1 MNKQRSIGFGLLCC
15 LALGGIGAIASG
27 QDVQPASGSE
37 AENPPLLI
45 PGLKDEAGAP
55 RKPTI
60 AEALGFSA
68 EDQETG
74 DVEATAQFTLEKGTR
89 KGVLSLTGTI
99 TPGWH
104 IYSVT
109 QQKGATRPTK
119 IKVEESPAFKIVGP
133 FQPDQA
139 PHIKHEK
146 IYRVPLEEHEGTV
159 TWTAPIELAEGVDP
173 ESLTI
178 PVEIR
183 GQICKQSCMDYD
195 ATAEATFAGYTAA
208 AAGEYRPDPRE
219 AEVVFRGHL
228 EPAVV
233 APGGKAKLV
242 ITAEPTPGH
251 HLYAYA
257 IVDPDQ
263 VAKPTLIHLMP
274 LPGWTRSAVIASV
287 EPKLE
292 PSQDPKFP
300 DAYVHE
306 EPVTWTIDLTAPA
319 DSKDGEY
326 VVSGY
331 IGYQTCKNGGG
342 CLRPTMVQ
350 FRASLPVKA
359 KAEEGQI
366 PLAFTGPS
374 TEQSRSPVSAGSE
387 VKSYRDVARLAAAN
401 PAPTGEIDFAS
412 LGMYVGF
419 GLLGGLILN
428 LMPCVLPVIGLKV
441 LSFVQQGGQSR
452 GRIFALNLW
461 FAAGLLLVFLALATF
476 AAFANVGWGQQF
488 TYTWFKVA
496 MVVLV
501 FAFALSF
508 LGVWEVP
515 IPGFAQSNSSSKLQK
530 QEGATGA
537 FFKGI
542 FTTLLATPCSGP
554 FLGPVFG
561 FTLTQPPV
569 VTYILFASVGL
580 GMALPYILIGAFPAL
595 VKWLPKP
602 GEWMETFKQV
612 MGFVLLGT
620 VVYLFSTIN
629 SDYFIPTLALVIGV
643 WFACWWIGKVPI
655 YEDTSKQVWAWVGG
669 CAAAGLIGYASFTF
683 LGPVKHL
690 YEWEAYTPDRIAAL
704 QTEGKTVMVD
714 FTADWCLTCQWN
726 FKSAINTHRMK
737 EVVEKNQIVPMLAD
751 WTDESEMIKE
761 RLAEL
766 NSKSI
771 PLLAIY
777 PAGKPGE
784 VIVLRDVITEKQLVT
799 ALAEAGALKETE
811 SATAAVK
818 GPDANHSPVAAR

>member
-1 MNKQRSIGFGLLCC
+1 
-15 LALGGIGAIASG
+15 
-27 QDVQPASGSE
+27 
-37 AENPPLLI
+37 
-45 PGLKDEAGAP
+45 
-55 RKPTI
+55 
-60 AEALGFSA
+60 
-68 EDQETG
+68 
-74 DVEATAQFTLEKGTR
+74 
-89 KGVLSLTGTI
+89 
-99 TPGWH
+99 
-104 IYSVT
+104 
-109 QQKGATRPTK
+109 
-119 IKVEESPAFKIVGP
+119 
-133 FQPDQA
+133 
-139 PHIKHEK
+139 
-146 IYRVPLEEHEGTV
+146 VPLEEHEGTV
-159 TWTAPIELAEGVDP
+159 TWTAPIELADGVDP
-173 ESLTI
+173 KTLTI

-183 GQICKQSCMDYD
+183 GQICKNSCLDYE
-195 ATAEATFAGYTAA
+195 ATAEAKFAGYTSA

-219 AEVVFRGHL
+219 AEVVFRGHI
-228 EPAVV
+228 EPAAVP
-233 APGGKAKLV
+233 PGGKAKLV

-257 IVDPDQ
+257 VVDPDQ

-274 LPGWTRSAVIASV
+274 LPGWTRSAVTASV

-292 PSQDPKFP
+292 KSQEPKFP
-300 DAYVHE
+300 DSHVHE

-319 DSKDGEY
+319 DSKEGEY

-342 CLRPTMVQ
+342 CLRPTFVQ

-359 KAEEGQI
+359 KAEEGEV

-374 TEQSRSPVSAGSE
+374 DEVARSETTAASQ
-387 VKSYRDVARLAAAN
+387 VKSYRDVAKLAAAN
-401 PAPTGEIDFAS
+401 PAPTGEIDYAA

-452 GRIFALNLW
+452 ARIFALNLW

-476 AAFANVGWGQQF
+476 AAFANIGWGQQF

-496 MVVLV
+496 MVVVV

-515 IPGFAQSNSSSKLQK
+515 IPGFAQSGSSSKLQK
-530 QEGATGA
+530 QEGAAGA
-537 FFKGI
+537 FFKGV

-620 VVYLFSTIN
+620 VVYLFSTI
-629 SDYFIPTLALVIGV
+629 SSEYFIPTLALVIGV

-655 YEDTSKQVWAWVGG
+655 YEDTSKQIWAWVGG

-690 YEWEAYTPDRIAAL
+690 YEWKPYAPDEIAAL
-704 QTEGKTVMVD
+704 QSEGKTVMVD
-714 FTADWCLTCQWN
+714 FTADWCPTCQLN
-726 FKSAINTHRMK
+726 FRMAINTQRLK
-737 EVVEKNQIVPMLAD
+737 EVVEQNQIVPMLAD
-751 WTDESEMIKE
+751 WTDPSEAIE
-761 RLAEL
+761 RNLAIL

-784 VIVLRDVITEKQLVT
+784 VIVLRDVITESQLVE
-799 ALAEAGALKETE
+799 ALEKAGASTTAEGA
-811 SATAAVK
+811 SAATAADETA
-818 GPDANHSPVAAR
+818 GADHSPIAAR